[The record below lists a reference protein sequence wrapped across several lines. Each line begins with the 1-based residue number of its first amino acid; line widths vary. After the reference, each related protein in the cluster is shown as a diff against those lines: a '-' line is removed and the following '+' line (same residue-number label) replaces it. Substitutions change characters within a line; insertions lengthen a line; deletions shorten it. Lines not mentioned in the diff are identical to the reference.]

1 MKYKSIFKLC
11 LLTTFLSVA
20 TISCD
25 DWTEMEIHD
34 SQVNGFK
41 EQNPQE
47 YAAYTQNL
55 RAYKATKHAVVYA
68 RLDNAPEGSTGE
80 KDFLRALPDSIDI
93 VTMRNADRL
102 SEYDREDMKLVR
114 EDYGTKVLYYIDC
127 TAKDKLNTSITSA
140 VEAVRTGTF
149 DGIALG
155 SEGSAV
161 DVSALKPLLDA
172 LGQTPCLLVFE
183 GTPSLLPE
191 AQRSLFNYFVLDISG
206 ASDEYDIE
214 TSVFYAT
221 GYGKA
226 APDRLLLAVTPD
238 GTLTDYNGVTRNAI
252 AGAAYSALN
261 METLLGGIA
270 IYNISADYYDTD
282 IIYKQTRG
290 GIQFLNPASAH

>member
-68 RLDNAPEGSTGE
+68 RLDNAPEVSIGE

-127 TAKDKLNTSITSA
+127 TAKDKQNTSITSA

-161 DVSALKPLLDA
+161 DVSVLKPLVDA

-191 AQRSLFNYFVLDISG
+191 AQRSLFNYFVLDISAEIG
-206 ASDEYDIE
+206 
-214 TSVFYAT
+214 
-221 GYGKA
+221 
-226 APDRLLLAVTPD
+226 R
-238 GTLTDYNGVTRNAI
+238 
-252 AGAAYSALN
+252 
-261 METLLGGIA
+261 
-270 IYNISADYYDTD
+270 
-282 IIYKQTRG
+282 
-290 GIQFLNPASAH
+290 AHV

>member
-1 MKYKSIFKLC
+1 M
-11 LLTTFLSVA
+11 LTIFLSVA
-20 TISCD
+20 AVGCD

-68 RLDNAPEGSTGE
+68 RLDNAPEVSIGE

-127 TAKDKLNTSITSA
+127 TAKDKQNTSITSA

-149 DGIALG
+149 
-155 SEGSAV
+155 
-161 DVSALKPLLDA
+161 
-172 LGQTPCLLVFE
+172 
-183 GTPSLLPE
+183 
-191 AQRSLFNYFVLDISG
+191 
-206 ASDEYDIE
+206 
-214 TSVFYAT
+214 
-221 GYGKA
+221 
-226 APDRLLLAVTPD
+226 
-238 GTLTDYNGVTRNAI
+238 
-252 AGAAYSALN
+252 
-261 METLLGGIA
+261 
-270 IYNISADYYDTD
+270 
-282 IIYKQTRG
+282 
-290 GIQFLNPASAH
+290 

>member
-1 MKYKSIFKLC
+1 MKYKSIFNLC
-11 LLTTFLSVA
+11 LLTILLPVVLV
-20 TISCD
+20 SCD

-47 YAAYTQNL
+47 YAAYTQKL
-55 RAYKATKHAVVYA
+55 HAYKASKHAVVYA
-68 RLDNAPEGSTGE
+68 RLDNAPEVSTSE

-93 VTMRNADRL
+93 VTMRNAGRL

-114 EDYGTKVLYYIDC
+114 ADYGTKVLYYIDC
-127 TAKDKLNTSITSA
+127 TDKDKLNVSIAAA
-140 VEAVRTGTF
+140 VEAVRAGTF
-149 DGIALG
+149 DGITLG
-155 SEGSAV
+155 SEASAV
-161 DVSALKPLLDA
+161 DAAVVKSFVDA
-172 LGQTPCLLVFE
+172 LGQTTCLLVFE

-191 AQRSLFNYFVLDISG
+191 AYRSLFNYFVLDISD

-214 TSVFYAT
+214 TSVLYAT
-221 GYGKA
+221 GYGKV
-226 APDRLLLAVTPD
+226 APERLLLAVTPD

-252 AGAAYSALN
+252 GGAAYSALN
-261 METLLGGIA
+261 METPLGGIA